1 MKRRIATLVLA
12 MPLMAGGICLAEQPM
27 AGAPDSQVQAPQDQ
41 KVVTK
46 RVSKLIGQDVY
57 NKDGKEIGEIKDV
70 VFDGNENRISY
81 VVVSYGGIMGLGDKY
96 FALPYGAFESRSVE
110 PDKLFINISEDT
122 LKNAPGFDKSSWPNM
137 ADPAMRAQIDTHYNV
152 DHKSMSDMKH
162 DAHQA
167 MNDMKNDANHAMNGD
182 KNAAAMNAGPVKKG
196 LPWARRASAVIGA
209 DVRSP
214 ANENLG
220 DIEDLVINTHTGVVQ
235 YAVLS
240 FGGVMG
246 LGDKLFAIPMGS
258 LQTKADDDK
267 FVLDVPKDRLKAAP
281 GFNKDNWPDFAD
293 AQFRSNVDQYYNN
306 RDANKSTEAKTE

>member
-12 MPLMAGGICLAEQPM
+12 MPLMAGGICLAEEPM
-27 AGAPDSQVQAPQDQ
+27 AGAPDSKVMAPQDM
-41 KVVTK
+41 KMVTK
-46 RVSKLIGQDVY
+46 RVSKIIGQDVY
-57 NKDGKEIGEIKDV
+57 NKDGKKIGDVKDV
-70 VFDGNENRISY
+70 VFDGMENRISY
-81 VVVSYGGIMGLGDKY
+81 MVVSYGGVMGLGDKY

-110 PDKLFINISEDT
+110 PDKLFINISDET
-122 LKNAPGFDKSSWPNM
+122 LKNAPGFDKSNWPNM
-137 ADPAMRAQIDTHYNV
+137 ADPVLRALIDAHYSTV
-152 DHKSMSDMKH
+152 DHKAAD
-162 DAHQA
+162 
-167 MNDMKNDANHAMNGD
+167 DANRPATPVD

-209 DVRSP
+209 DVRNP

-246 LGDKLFAIPMGS
+246 LGDKLFAIPIAS

-293 AQFRSNVDQYYNN
+293 AQFRSNVEQYYNN
-306 RDANKSTEAKTE
+306 REANKSTEAKTE